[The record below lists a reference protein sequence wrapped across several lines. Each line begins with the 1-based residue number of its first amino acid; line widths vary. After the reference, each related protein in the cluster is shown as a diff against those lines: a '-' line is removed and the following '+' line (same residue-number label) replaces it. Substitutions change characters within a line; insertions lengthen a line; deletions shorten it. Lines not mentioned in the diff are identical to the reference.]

1 MLKRDEILKN
11 YAKASGIFEYA
22 ANAYK
27 RDRSEE
33 KLSEAKRL
41 IDNLVNTEFSKVRD
55 YCNQH
60 KNDKDMGSLLAIASA
75 DCAAMQEL
83 FNSL

>member
-1 MLKRDEILKN
+1 MSERYEVLTN
-11 YAKASGIFEYA
+11 YAKASGNFEYA

-41 IDNLVNTEFSKVRD
+41 IDDLVNTEFPKVRD

-60 KNDKDMGSLLAIASA
+60 KNDKDIDSLLAIATA

-83 FNSL
+83 YKGL